1 MPRLAQTAG
10 LTDVQQEI
18 LKTVKRF
25 VDKEIIPHAQAL
37 EHADEYPADIVA
49 GMREMGLFGLTIPEE
64 YGGLGESLLTYALVV
79 EQIARGWMSVSGIIN
94 THFIVAH
101 MIKQHGTP
109 EQKQKFLPRMAV
121 GEVRG
126 SFSMSEPDLGSD
138 VAAIT
143 TSAARDE
150 AGGYKVNGAKM
161 WLTNGGSSTL
171 IALLARTDEG
181 AAKPHQNLTAFLVQK
196 PTGFGEVLPG
206 LTIPGKIGKMG
217 YKGVDT
223 TEALFDNFELPADSV
238 LGGRP
243 GRGFAQM
250 MDGIEVGRVNVSARA
265 CGMTIRAFELAVG
278 YAQQRRTFGKP
289 IADHQAIAFKLAEM
303 ATKVEA
309 AHLMMVNAARLKD
322 SGERNDVAAGM
333 AKLLA
338 SEYCAEVTQDAFR
351 IHGGYGYS
359 TEYEIERLMREA
371 PFLLIGEGT
380 SEIQKMIISRGL
392 LREYKILK
400 PMSRTDP
407 GDSLPERRLLTAQNA
422 ELDHG
427 GLLEVLSDLA
437 VLLSAANQS
446 GYSRGISSI
455 HDALR
460 DAHGD
465 RAREQAIVRRILS
478 LNGGMGSFQDLV
490 LQDPD
495 GVRPEQ
501 DEFDRLRHRLF
512 EGARAALR

>member
-18 LKTVKRF
+18 LKTIKQF

-49 GMREMGLFGLTIPEE
+49 GMREMGLFGLTIGEE

-109 EQKQKFLPRMAV
+109 EQKQKFLPQMAT

-138 VAAIT
+138 VAAIKT
-143 TSAARDE
+143 RAVRDPKSN
-150 AGGYKVNGAKM
+150 AYIVNGAKM
-161 WLTNGGSSTL
+161 WLTNGGSSNL
-171 IALLARTDEG
+171 VALLARTDEG
-181 AAKPHQNLTAFLVQK
+181 AAKPHQNLTAFLVEK

-206 LTIPGKIGKMG
+206 LTIPGKIDKMG

-223 TEALFDNFELPADSV
+223 TEALFDNFSLPQDSV
-238 LGGRP
+238 LGGRT

-265 CGMTIRAFELAVG
+265 CGMTIRAFELAVA
-278 YAQQRRTFGKP
+278 YAQQRKTFGKP

-400 PMSRTDP
+400 SIVQNGPGRLSPARSRGQTRAAGKAGSRANP
-407 GDSLPERRLLTAQNA
+407 ARSTKIRCRSLTAA
-422 ELDHG
+422 G
-427 GLLEVLSDLA
+427 
-437 VLLSAANQS
+437 
-446 GYSRGISSI
+446 
-455 HDALR
+455 
-460 DAHGD
+460 
-465 RAREQAIVRRILS
+465 REQTRVRLITS
-478 LNGGMGSFQDLV
+478 
-490 LQDPD
+490 
-495 GVRPEQ
+495 
-501 DEFDRLRHRLF
+501 
-512 EGARAALR
+512 